1 MQHGAGI
8 VLGWET
14 ACELKVLLPWVWE
27 LMQLISVRRTQTSRI
42 SKSLVS
48 VEDKNR
54 QSQITVD
61 STAQRVQRPEIG
73 QIILPNSKFP
83 LVQFYH

>member
-27 LMQLISVRRTQTSRI
+27 LIQLISVRRTQTSRI

-48 VEDKNR
+48 V
-54 QSQITVD
+54 
-61 STAQRVQRPEIG
+61 
-73 QIILPNSKFP
+73 
-83 LVQFYH
+83 